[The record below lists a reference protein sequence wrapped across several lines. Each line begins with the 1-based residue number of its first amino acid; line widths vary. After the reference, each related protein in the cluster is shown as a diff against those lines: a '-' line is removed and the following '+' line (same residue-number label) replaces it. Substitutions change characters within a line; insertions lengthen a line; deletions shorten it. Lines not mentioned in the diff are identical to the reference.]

1 MGSCLQELDPG
12 RDIARMG
19 ALEMNTSTEKEI
31 SETSDEKQQEEVEEK
46 KQEIVEDK
54 KKKTEANM
62 FQRVK
67 NRFSTR
73 SKKQEKEV
81 NLKNTHEKA
90 KNEKQ
95 SEKKGLEDQSDKDI
109 ESKLV
114 TGTCDKESV
123 NKENKQHEKDQE
135 KKPEEEKE
143 IKKETKPDSQAESD
157 ETDACIVEKNTTNKK
172 GEDENIFQKLMK
184 RLSFRSKKKKKA
196 EAPEKN
202 TECDKEDKKDKDK
215 NEDDTKSLSSVDEEL
230 SALCKDN
237 TEDNQ
242 ETSPSVPIVSSS
254 RPPLPSLR
262 RPPSS
267 ATTAQSRPVS
277 QLDAALKQFRLSTA
291 ASRENLRS
299 SKVDISQVEEQVKTM
314 VTSRPSTP
322 TPAGWRSRAPAENKN
337 LTDQWAK
344 LSSSMTDLR

>member
-1 MGSCLQELDPG
+1 MAKLNLGKL
-12 RDIARMG
+12 MH
-19 ALEMNTSTEKEI
+19 ALW
-31 SETSDEKQQEEVEEK
+31 
-46 KQEIVEDK
+46 
-54 KKKTEANM
+54 
-62 FQRVK
+62 
-67 NRFSTR
+67 
-73 SKKQEKEV
+73 
-81 NLKNTHEKA
+81 
-90 KNEKQ
+90 
-95 SEKKGLEDQSDKDI
+95 
-109 ESKLV
+109 
-114 TGTCDKESV
+114 
-123 NKENKQHEKDQE
+123 
-135 KKPEEEKE
+135 
-143 IKKETKPDSQAESD
+143 
-157 ETDACIVEKNTTNKK
+157 EKNNTNKK
-172 GEDENIFQKLMK
+172 GEEENIIQKLLK
-184 RLSFRSKKKKKA
+184 RLSLRSKKKKKA

-202 TECDKEDKKDKDK
+202 TECEVEDKKEVDT

-254 RPPLPSLR
+254 RPPLPSMR